1 MNMQLPVSP
10 SIQSAMSFPTK
21 MLLATILISS
31 AMVGMVAYGF
41 NIGYKMS
48 ANVSPL
54 VHAAMEIKLEATAAH
69 LWFEEMITGDQTTKI
84 EEVLRHVD
92 KAIWYANA
100 MLKGGQSS
108 RGNLVPLDDP
118 VMRQEIQEVLTKIHT
133 FRDITLK
140 RYQASKTSG
149 VGTPIEQKYD
159 AIFLNFQEQ
168 ADWVEVRLREAI
180 ASDLEKHRYL
190 QLIVIFFLILLSIV
204 HILIFYSHEKQRA
217 KNLALIEET
226 TAHVK
231 NLQSLVPVCALCKQ
245 VRDDKSYWQQ
255 LEHYIAHYS
264 EKDIGQTICTDC
276 SSKFYPEF
284 STKYA
289 VKELNAGG

>member
-1 MNMQLPVSP
+1 MNMKLPVPP
-10 SIQSAMSFPTK
+10 SVQTAMRFPAK
-21 MLLATILISS
+21 MLLVTILISS
-31 AMVGMVAYGF
+31 AMIGMVAYGF

-84 EEVLRHVD
+84 EEILKHID
-92 KAIWYANA
+92 NAIWYANA
-100 MLKGGQSS
+100 MLKGGQSN
-108 RGNLVPLDDP
+108 RGTLVPLDDP
-118 VMRQEIQEVLTKIHT
+118 VMRKDIQEVLTKIHT
-133 FRDITLK
+133 FRDITLE

-149 VGTPIEQKYD
+149 IGTPIDQKYD

-168 ADWVEVRLREAI
+168 ADWVAIRLQEAI
-180 ASDLEKHRYL
+180 AADLEKHRYL
-190 QLIVIFFLILLSIV
+190 QLIVIFSLIILAIV
-204 HILIFYSHEKQRA
+204 HILIFYNIEKQRA
-217 KNLALIEET
+217 KNLILIDET
-226 TAHVK
+226 IAHVK
-231 NLQSLVPVCALCKQ
+231 NLRSLVPVCAVCKQ

-264 EKDIGQTICTDC
+264 ESDISNAICTDC

-284 STKYA
+284 SPKYLGG
-289 VKELNAGG
+289 ELSG